1 MDIVYLLTG
10 VVLAVIMFNGVWMLV
25 NARPPI
31 VRLGRHPLHLPKS
44 AAAGRWVGAAQ
55 IIGTAG
61 VGTEFSLLA
70 ANSAS
75 PVGGYI
81 GTSGVGAMFLCLGAA
96 WWLDYRA
103 RRPISN

>member
-1 MDIVYLLTG
+1 MDIVYLFTG
-10 VVLAVIMFNGVWMLV
+10 IVLAVIMFNGVWMLV

-31 VRLGRHPLHLPKS
+31 VRLGRRQLHLPKT
-44 AAAGRWVGAAQ
+44 AAAGRWLGAGQ
-55 IIGTAG
+55 VVGTAG

-75 PVGGYI
+75 TVGNDI
-81 GTSGVGAMFLCLGAA
+81 GSLGVVAMFLCFGAA
-96 WWLDYRA
+96 LWLDHRA